1 MSVGLIGGRNTMLDG
16 FMTSAMPAGLD
27 ALAFKLY
34 TSRTIEADVGVEG
47 YVIRIG
53 IVLFE

>member
-16 FMTSAMPAGLD
+16 CMTSAMSAGLD